1 MIEIL
6 KRFNRYRNNKFKE
19 LKNIF
24 RTVKLNRQKKV
35 KSLFDLDKCH
45 SILIVMC
52 DYGIGDAIVT
62 SFLIYELRK
71 NNYNV
76 SVVADDRLSFLFDH
90 FIEVD
95 NAFFF
100 NKKNIKK
107 FIRSIKK
114 IKIDLAIDLYDEG
127 NNSLRRVEIISS
139 FKPAHTLG
147 FNQPKY
153 KQYDTSIS
161 YSGYDAHIT
170 ERSCMVLNFL
180 SIDYDITKYYLNVQ
194 DTELQVAKKFV
205 EKICNGLNKFII
217 VFNPFGS
224 TKTKSFSLQQIEKI
238 TEFLAQQKNCITIV
252 VGEQKEIASIYELPN
267 VYINKNPSFIVTS
280 ALVSL
285 SNLVITV
292 DTSIV
297 HVASAYNIPMVAV
310 YNNRY
315 NLCFDLNKVWA
326 PISNNFE
333 LIFTNENR
341 GTELGDPVSNL
352 DTQFII
358 EKISKI
364 LSVNLEY

>member
-1 MIEIL
+1 MFESL
-6 KRFNRYRNNKFKE
+6 KLLNRYRNNKVKKIKMMFK
-19 LKNIF
+19 
-24 RTVKLNRQKKV
+24 TAKLNRQKKV
-35 KSLFDLDKCH
+35 KNLFNIDECN

-52 DYGIGDAIVT
+52 DYGIGDAIVA

-76 SVVADDRLSFLFDH
+76 SVVVDERLNFLFDY
-90 FIEVD
+90 FIQVD

-107 FIRSIKK
+107 FIRAEEK

-139 FKPAHTLG
+139 FKPTHTLG
-147 FNQPKY
+147 FNQSMY
-153 KQYDTSIS
+153 RQYDTSIC
-161 YSGYDAHIT
+161 YSDYDAHIT
-170 ERSCMVLNFL
+170 ERSCIALDFLN
-180 SIDYDITKYYLNVQ
+180 IDYDMVKYHLNIQ
-194 DTELQVAKKFV
+194 YDELQLAKKFLD
-205 EKICNGLNKFII
+205 KICDGLDKFII

-224 TKTKSFSLQQIEKI
+224 SKTKSLSFEQIEKI
-238 TEFLAQQKNCITIV
+238 TEFLTLQKDCITIV
-252 VGEQKEIASIYELPN
+252 VGEQKEIVFIHELPN
-267 VYINKNPSFIVTS
+267 VYINKNPSFIFTS

-285 SNLVITV
+285 CNLVITV

-297 HVASAYNIPMVAV
+297 HVASAYNIPMIAV

-333 LIFTNENR
+333 LVFTKENK
-341 GTELGDPVSNL
+341 GTEFGDPVSNL
-352 DTQFII
+352 DIQFII
-358 EKISKI
+358 EKIKKM
-364 LSVNLEY
+364 LSVNFKY